1 MTFERLFES
10 RANRLAMI
18 GLFLALL
25 ELIREK
31 LVWAEQQA
39 SSSSIYLRPLTD
51 EPAEQAVQKA
61 IIAVEA
67 DNNKPAQAER
77 PKLPPLTISEFTSK
91 IRSVVLQQKQCRNP
105 AVLPDCVEKEGI
117 QAAEDHKHQTAD

>member
-1 MTFERLFES
+1 MTFERIFES
-10 RANRLAMI
+10 RTNRLAMI

-31 LVWAEQQA
+31 LIWAKQQA

-67 DNNKPAQAER
+67 DSKSAQAEQQ
-77 PKLPPLTISEFTSK
+77 KQPPLTISEFASK
-91 IRSVVLQQKQCRNP
+91 IRSVVLHQMQEKVENPLQQG
-105 AVLPDCVEKEGI
+105 EEI
-117 QAAEDHKHQTAD
+117 QPAEDHNN